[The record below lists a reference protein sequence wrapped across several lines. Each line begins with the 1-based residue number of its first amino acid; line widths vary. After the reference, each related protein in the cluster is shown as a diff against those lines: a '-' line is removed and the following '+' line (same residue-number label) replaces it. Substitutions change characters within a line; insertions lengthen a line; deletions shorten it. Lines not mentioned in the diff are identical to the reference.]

1 MTATECEL
9 NQEFFSGDETMKRK
23 ILTGL
28 LLAFVLVVA
37 GILALSIRPEYSG
50 VNYNPADSRNETEK
64 SISFG
69 PDGKLKILHITD
81 THLKHNHNLD
91 PTLWMVEKA
100 CDAEKPDI
108 VMLTGDIVLNCDN
121 AEDTRKL
128 INALMNIFDSR
139 NIPVAVTF
147 GNHDSEQG
155 AMSREELM
163 AYYNTF
169 SCSVS
174 TDDGEALTGCGTY
187 NIPVLSSDGKKVKF
201 NLWVFDSGDYDE
213 EGRYSCVQPD
223 QIQWYEQTS
232 DRLAAANGGER
243 VNSLVFQHIIV
254 GEIYD
259 ALLKTDSWKSY
270 AYKHLYNKEEYYMFD
285 PDRVN
290 YGTIREY
297 PCPGYENHGQFDAMV
312 KKGDVLAMFT
322 GHDHTNAFGVKYKGI
337 DIVNSLSTRYIGLF
351 HSTQC
356 GYRVIEVDENDTSA
370 YETRVMRMFDIYD
383 YEAVKQEKQTGD
395 NFKYKMAREFAF
407 KGKFQKF
414 ATVAYGKFI
423 EAVTG
428 RQVTYPD

>member
-1 MTATECEL
+1 
-9 NQEFFSGDETMKRK
+9 MKIKRALK
-23 ILTGL
+23 IISL
-28 LLAFVLVVA
+28 VLVIA
-37 GILALSIRPEYSG
+37 ILGVLSLSIRPAYSG
-50 VNYNPADSRNETEK
+50 VDYNPANSQNKTEK
-64 SISFG
+64 TIRFNS
-69 PDGKLKILHITD
+69 DGKLKILHITD
-81 THLKHNHNLD
+81 THLKDNHNLD
-91 PTLWMVEKA
+91 PTIWMVENA

-121 AEDTRKL
+121 ADDTKKL
-128 INALMNIFDSR
+128 INALMNTFDSR

-174 TDDGEALTGCGTY
+174 VDDGEALSGCGTY
-187 NIPVLSSDGKKVKF
+187 NIPVLSSKGDEIKF
-201 NLWVFDSGDYDE
+201 NLWIFDSGDYDE
-213 EGRYSCVQPD
+213 EGRYSCVKPD
-223 QIQWYEQTS
+223 QIEWYRQTS
-232 DRLAAANGGER
+232 AKLKSENGGKA

-259 ALLKTDSWKSY
+259 ALKKSDSWKSY
-270 AYKHLYNKEEYYMFD
+270 SYEHLYNKGEYYLFD

-297 PCPGYENHGQFDAMV
+297 PCPGYSNFGQFDAMV
-312 KKGDVLAMFT
+312 ENGGVLAMFT
-322 GHDHTNAFGVKYKGI
+322 GHDHTNAFGVEYKGI

-356 GYRVIEVDENDTSA
+356 GYRVIEIDENDTSA
-370 YETRVMRMFDIYD
+370 YETRVIRMFDVYD
-383 YEAVKQEKQTGD
+383 FETVKEEKQSGD
-395 NFKYKMAREFAF
+395 KFRYKMAREFAF

-414 ATVAYGKFI
+414 ATDVYGRFI
-423 EAVTG
+423 ESVTG